1 MNTLLSSS
9 RPGAL
14 ALMLCLAG
22 TASAQPSVLNN
33 YIDSAFTHNIV
44 LQQKN
49 ISLEKAATAL
59 DIAKGW
65 FLPTVSFQMGYQTAG
80 GGRDINLPL
89 GDLLNGAYATL
100 NQLTG
105 SNNFPQ
111 LNNERI
117 NFLPHNFYDAK
128 VRTTMPV
135 YNPDIRFNK
144 QIAEQQ
150 IVLNEYDI
158 DIYKR
163 QLVQNI
169 KTAYF
174 NYLSALK
181 AVDIYQ
187 TALNL
192 ANESKRVNQ
201 SLLDN
206 GKGLPAYVLRSNA
219 EIEQVNAQANNAVQ
233 AAENAKLYF
242 NFLLNREQSA
252 DIDIAYDPKETLAL
266 LGGLLNEEP
275 LSSNREE
282 LKALSQAIAIN
293 ETVWKMNK
301 QVYLPRLNAFLD
313 LGSQAENWKVNS
325 QSRYYLF
332 GLQLEVPIFAG
343 NRNKNKIKQSQLDI
357 KSARLNLE
365 QARQQ
370 LALGSSAARNNLR
383 ASWRT
388 YTATEKQLE
397 AASSYQ
403 RLIERG
409 YREGTN
415 TFIETV
421 DARNQ
426 FTQAQLQQV
435 ITQYKVLI
443 AAADL
448 ERETASYL
456 IKK

>member
-1 MNTLLSSS
+1 MNTLLSST
-9 RPGAL
+9 RLKAL
-14 ALMLCLAG
+14 AAMLYIAG
-22 TASAQPSVLNN
+22 SASAQQPVLDR
-33 YIDSAFTHNIV
+33 YIDSAFANNIV

-49 ISLEKAATAL
+49 ISLERAGTAL

-89 GDLLNGAYATL
+89 GDMLNGVYSTL

-135 YNPDIRFNK
+135 YNPDLRFNK
-144 QIAEQQ
+144 KLAEQQ
-150 IVLNEYDI
+150 IVLNEYEV

-163 QLVQNI
+163 QLVQSI

-174 NYLSALK
+174 NYL
-181 AVDIYQ
+181 
-187 TALNL
+187 TALRSVAIYRNALEL
-192 ANESKRVNQ
+192 ANEGKRVNQ
-201 SLLDN
+201 KLLDN
-206 GKGLPAYVLRSNA
+206 GKGLPAYVLRANS
-219 EIEQVNAQANNAVQ
+219 EIEQVNAQINTAEQ
-233 AAENAKLYF
+233 QAENAKLYF
-242 NFLLNREQSA
+242 NFLLNREQIA
-252 DIDIAYDPKETLAL
+252 DIDTSYNPNEAISTV
-266 LGGLLNEEP
+266 GGMLTTQP
-275 LSSNREE
+275 LSVNREE
-282 LKALSQAIAIN
+282 LKALQQAVTIN
-293 ETVWKMNK
+293 ETVWQMNK
-301 QVYLPRLNAFLD
+301 QVYMPRLNAFLD
-313 LGSQAENWKVNS
+313 LGSQAEDWKVNS

-357 KSARLNLE
+357 QAAKLNLE
-365 QARQQ
+365 QVRQQ
-370 LALGSSAARNNLR
+370 LNLGGSAARNNLK

-409 YREGTN
+409 YREGSN

-426 FTQAQLQQV
+426 FTQAQLLQV
-435 ITQYKVLI
+435 INQYKVLI

>member
-1 MNTLLSSS
+1 MNTLLSST
-9 RPGAL
+9 RLKAL
-14 ALMLCLAG
+14 AAMLYIAG
-22 TASAQPSVLNN
+22 SVSAQQPVLDR
-33 YIDSAFTHNIV
+33 YIDSAFANNIV

-49 ISLEKAATAL
+49 ISLERAGTAL

-89 GDLLNGAYATL
+89 GDMLNGVYSTL

-135 YNPDIRFNK
+135 YNPDLRFNK
-144 QIAEQQ
+144 KLAEQQ
-150 IVLNEYDI
+150 IVLNEYEV

-163 QLVQNI
+163 QLVQSI

-174 NYLSALK
+174 NYL
-181 AVDIYQ
+181 
-187 TALNL
+187 TALRSVAIYRNTLEL
-192 ANESKRVNQ
+192 ANEGKRVNQ
-201 SLLDN
+201 KLLDN
-206 GKGLPAYVLRSNA
+206 GKGLPAYVLRANS
-219 EIEQVNAQANNAVQ
+219 EIEQVNAQINTAEQ
-233 AAENAKLYF
+233 QAENAKLYF
-242 NFLLNREQSA
+242 NFLLNREQTA
-252 DIDIAYDPKETLAL
+252 DIDTSYNPNEAISTV
-266 LGGLLNEEP
+266 GGMLSTQP
-275 LSSNREE
+275 LSVNREE
-282 LKALSQAIAIN
+282 LKALQQAVTIN
-293 ETVWKMNK
+293 ETVWQMNK
-301 QVYLPRLNAFLD
+301 QVYMPRLNAFLD
-313 LGSQAENWKVNS
+313 LGSQAEDWKVNS

-357 KSARLNLE
+357 QAAKLNLE
-365 QARQQ
+365 QVRQQ
-370 LALGSSAARNNLR
+370 LNLGGSAARNNLK

-409 YREGTN
+409 YREGSN

-426 FTQAQLQQV
+426 FTQAQLLQV
-435 ITQYKVLI
+435 INQYKVLI

>member
-1 MNTLLSSS
+1 MNTLLSST
-9 RPGAL
+9 RLKAL
-14 ALMLCLAG
+14 AAMLYIAG
-22 TASAQPSVLNN
+22 SASAQQPVLDR
-33 YIDSAFTHNIV
+33 YIDSAFANNIV

-49 ISLEKAATAL
+49 ISLERAGTAL

-89 GDLLNGAYATL
+89 GDMLNGVYSTL

-135 YNPDIRFNK
+135 YNPDLRFNK
-144 QIAEQQ
+144 KLAEQQ
-150 IVLNEYDI
+150 IVLNEYEV

-163 QLVQNI
+163 QLVQSI

-174 NYLSALK
+174 NYL
-181 AVDIYQ
+181 
-187 TALNL
+187 TALRSVAIYRNALEL
-192 ANESKRVNQ
+192 ANEGKRVNQ
-201 SLLDN
+201 KLLDN
-206 GKGLPAYVLRSNA
+206 GKGLPAYVLRANS
-219 EIEQVNAQANNAVQ
+219 EIEQVNAQINTAEQ
-233 AAENAKLYF
+233 QAENAKLYF
-242 NFLLNREQSA
+242 NFLLNREQIA
-252 DIDIAYDPKETLAL
+252 DIDTSYNPNEAISTI
-266 LGGLLNEEP
+266 GGMLTTQP
-275 LSSNREE
+275 LSVNREE
-282 LKALSQAIAIN
+282 LKALQQAVTIN
-293 ETVWKMNK
+293 ETVWQMNK
-301 QVYLPRLNAFLD
+301 QVYMPRLNAFLD
-313 LGSQAENWKVNS
+313 LGSQAEDWKVNS

-357 KSARLNLE
+357 QAAKLNLE
-365 QARQQ
+365 QVRQQ
-370 LALGSSAARNNLR
+370 LNLGGSAARNNLK

-409 YREGTN
+409 YREGAN

-426 FTQAQLQQV
+426 FTQAQLLQV
-435 ITQYKVLI
+435 INQYKVLI